1 MFSLI
6 ITVISIALVAA
17 LAVAS
22 VYYLGGQ
29 AKSAGAKVAAAEYM
43 NIGETIKGAINMYRA
58 TNGNQMPADIDAL
71 VAAELLGSDLG
82 GTWALAGD
90 NVTQADIDVDTC
102 AIVNLMIH
110 DEEVVYNCTDMPS
123 GKPGCCDTTDSQV

>member
-22 VYYLGGQ
+22 VYYLGSQ
-29 AKSAGAKVAAAEYM
+29 AKNAGAKVAAAEYM
-43 NIGETIKGAINMYRA
+43 NVGETIKGAINMYRA
-58 TNGNQMPADIDAL
+58 TNGNQMPADVQAL
-71 VAAELLGSDLG
+71 VDEELLSSVPDGN
-82 GTWALAGD
+82 WALTGD
-90 NVTQADIDVDTC
+90 NVTQSDISLDTC
-102 AIVNLMIH
+102 AIVNIMIH
-110 DEEVVYNCTDMPS
+110 DEDVVYNCSDMPA

>member
-1 MFSLI
+1 MQS
-6 ITVISIALVAA
+6 TTISKKKIKKTHAFEKPVTP
-17 LAVAS
+17 V
-22 VYYLGGQ
+22 VRE
-29 AKSAGAKVAAAEYM
+29 V